1 MANKVSMRE
10 YARLRGVNL
19 SAVQNAI
26 KSGRIHTE
34 PDGKIDVE
42 DPLPQKIPDGGLVIL
57 RDGNIGE
64 PEILLSPPCYI
75 FTHRAELEVIVQKE
89 TPAER
94 DQALDWLLVEIGE
107 LLQNDPRLGGEVDY
121 MHADPPEF
129 VEEPVEGGV
138 TIKGA
143 IVPIVLE
150 YTSNSNLI

>member
-1 MANKVSMRE
+1 MSKREIVLNALFERLSTLDVSVKR
-10 YARLRGVNL
+10 N
-19 SAVQNAI
+19 
-26 KSGRIHTE
+26 
-34 PDGKIDVE
+34 

-57 RDGNIGE
+57 RDGNVGE
-64 PEILLSPPCYI
+64 PEILLSPPYYI
-75 FTHRAELEVIVQKE
+75 FTHRAELEVIVQQE
-89 TPAER
+89 APAER

-107 LLQNDPRLGGEVDY
+107 LLLSDPRLGGQV
-121 MHADPPEF
+121 DPPEF

>member
-1 MANKVSMRE
+1 MSKREIVLNALFERLSTLDVSVKR
-10 YARLRGVNL
+10 N
-19 SAVQNAI
+19 
-26 KSGRIHTE
+26 
-34 PDGKIDVE
+34 

-57 RDGNIGE
+57 RDGNVGE
-64 PEILLSPPCYI
+64 PEILLSPPYYI
-75 FTHRAELEVIVQKE
+75 FTHRAELEVIVQQE
-89 TPAER
+89 APAER

-107 LLQNDPRLGGEVDY
+107 LLLSDPRLGGQVDY

-138 TIKGA
+138 TIKDA

>member
-1 MANKVSMRE
+1 MSKREIVLNALFERLSM
-10 YARLRGVNL
+10 LDV
-19 SAVQNAI
+19 AVKRN
-26 KSGRIHTE
+26 
-34 PDGKIDVE
+34 
-42 DPLPQKIPDGGLVIL
+42 DPLPQKIPDGLVIL
-57 RDGNIGE
+57 RDGNVGE

-94 DQALDWLLVEIGE
+94 DQILDEVLVQIGE
-107 LLQNDPRLGGEVDY
+107 LLQEDPRLGGEVDY

>member
-1 MANKVSMRE
+1 M
-10 YARLRGVNL
+10 
-19 SAVQNAI
+19 
-26 KSGRIHTE
+26 
-34 PDGKIDVE
+34 
-42 DPLPQKIPDGGLVIL
+42 
-57 RDGNIGE
+57 RDGNVGE
-64 PEILLSPPCYI
+64 PEILLSPTCYI

-94 DQALDWLLVEIGE
+94 DQALDGLLVQIGE
-107 LLQNDPRLGGEVDY
+107 LLQEDPGLGGVVDD

-129 VEEPVEGGV
+129 VEELVEGGV

>member
-1 MANKVSMRE
+1 MSKREIVLNALFERLSTLDVSVKR
-10 YARLRGVNL
+10 N
-19 SAVQNAI
+19 
-26 KSGRIHTE
+26 
-34 PDGKIDVE
+34 

-57 RDGNIGE
+57 RDGNVGE

-75 FTHRAELEVIVQKE
+75 FTHRAELEVIVQK
-89 TPAER
+89 
-94 DQALDWLLVEIGE
+94 ALDWLLVEIGE

>member
-1 MANKVSMRE
+1 MSKREIILNALFERLSTLDVSVKR
-10 YARLRGVNL
+10 N
-19 SAVQNAI
+19 
-26 KSGRIHTE
+26 
-34 PDGKIDVE
+34 

-57 RDGNIGE
+57 RDGNVGE

-107 LLQNDPRLGGEVDY
+107 LLQEDPRLGGEVDY

-150 YTSNSNLI
+150 YTSISNLI

>member
-1 MANKVSMRE
+1 MSKRE
-10 YARLRGVNL
+10 IVLNALFERLSTL
-19 SAVQNAI
+19 
-26 KSGRIHTE
+26 
-34 PDGKIDVE
+34 DVTVKRN
-42 DPLPQKIPDGGLVIL
+42 DLLPQKIPDGGLVIL
-57 RDGNIGE
+57 RDGNVGE
-64 PEILLSPPCYI
+64 PEILLSPTCYI

-94 DQALDWLLVEIGE
+94 DQTLDNLLVQIGE
-107 LLQNDPRLGGEVDY
+107 LLQEDPQLGGEVDF

-129 VEEPVEGGV
+129 VDEVIDGGV

>member
-1 MANKVSMRE
+1 MSKRE
-10 YARLRGVNL
+10 IVLNALFERLSTLDV
-19 SAVQNAI
+19 AVKRN
-26 KSGRIHTE
+26 
-34 PDGKIDVE
+34 
-42 DPLPQKIPDGGLVIL
+42 DPLPQKIPDGGVVIL
-57 RDGNIGE
+57 RDGNVGE
-64 PEILLSPPCYI
+64 PEILLSPPYYI

-107 LLQNDPRLGGEVDY
+107 LLLSDPRLGGEVDY
-121 MHADPPEF
+121 MYADPPEF

-150 YTSNSNLI
+150 YISQNALT

>member
-1 MANKVSMRE
+1 MSKREIVLNALFERLSTLDVSVKR
-10 YARLRGVNL
+10 N
-19 SAVQNAI
+19 
-26 KSGRIHTE
+26 
-34 PDGKIDVE
+34 

-57 RDGNIGE
+57 RDGNVGE
-64 PEILLSPPCYI
+64 PEILLSPPYYI
-75 FTHRAELEVIVQKE
+75 FTHRAELEVIVQQE
-89 TPAER
+89 APAER

-107 LLQNDPRLGGEVDY
+107 LLLSDPRLGGQVDY

-150 YTSNSNLI
+150 YTSNSNLN

>member
-1 MANKVSMRE
+1 MSKREIVLNALFERLSTLDVSVKR
-10 YARLRGVNL
+10 N
-19 SAVQNAI
+19 
-26 KSGRIHTE
+26 
-34 PDGKIDVE
+34 
-42 DPLPQKIPDGGLVIL
+42 DPLPQKIPDGG
-57 RDGNIGE
+57 
-64 PEILLSPPCYI
+64 PEILLSPPYYI
-75 FTHRAELEVIVQKE
+75 FTHRAELEVIVQQE
-89 TPAER
+89 APAER

-107 LLQNDPRLGGEVDY
+107 LLLSDPRLGGQVDY

>member
-1 MANKVSMRE
+1 MHYKENC
-10 YARLRGVNL
+10 
-19 SAVQNAI
+19 
-26 KSGRIHTE
+26 
-34 PDGKIDVE
+34 
-42 DPLPQKIPDGGLVIL
+42 LPQKIPDGGLVIL
-57 RDGNIGE
+57 RDGNVGE
-64 PEILLSPPCYI
+64 PEILLSPPYYI
-75 FTHRAELEVIVQKE
+75 FTHRAELEVIVQQE
-89 TPAER
+89 APAER

-107 LLQNDPRLGGEVDY
+107 LLLSDPRLGGQVDY

>member
-1 MANKVSMRE
+1 MSKREIVLNALFERLSM
-10 YARLRGVNL
+10 LDV
-19 SAVQNAI
+19 AVKRN
-26 KSGRIHTE
+26 
-34 PDGKIDVE
+34 

-57 RDGNIGE
+57 RDGNVGE
-64 PEILLSPPCYI
+64 PEILLSPPYYI
-75 FTHRAELEVIVQKE
+75 FTHRAELEVIVQQE
-89 TPAER
+89 APAER

-107 LLQNDPRLGGEVDY
+107 LLLSDPRLGGQVDY

>member
-1 MANKVSMRE
+1 MSKREIVLNALFERLSM
-10 YARLRGVNL
+10 LDV
-19 SAVQNAI
+19 AVKRN
-26 KSGRIHTE
+26 
-34 PDGKIDVE
+34 
-42 DPLPQKIPDGGLVIL
+42 DPLPQKIPDSLVIL
-57 RDGNIGE
+57 RDGNVGE

-75 FTHRAELEVIVQKE
+75 FTHRAELEIIVQKE
-89 TPAER
+89 TSAER
-94 DQALDWLLVEIGE
+94 DQILDEVLVQIGE
-107 LLQNDPRLGGEVDY
+107 LLQEDPRLGGEVDY

>member
-1 MANKVSMRE
+1 MSKREIVLNALFERLSM
-10 YARLRGVNL
+10 LDV
-19 SAVQNAI
+19 AVKRN
-26 KSGRIHTE
+26 
-34 PDGKIDVE
+34 
-42 DPLPQKIPDGGLVIL
+42 DPLPQKIPDGLVIL
-57 RDGNIGE
+57 RDGNVGE

-94 DQALDWLLVEIGE
+94 DQILDEVLVQIGE
-107 LLQNDPRLGGEVDY
+107 LLLSDPRLGGQVDY

>member
-1 MANKVSMRE
+1 MSKREIVLNALFERLSTLDVSVKR
-10 YARLRGVNL
+10 N
-19 SAVQNAI
+19 
-26 KSGRIHTE
+26 
-34 PDGKIDVE
+34 
-42 DPLPQKIPDGGLVIL
+42 DPLPQKIPLVGQGIL
-57 RDGNIGE
+57 REVIVGYS
-64 PEILLSPPCYI
+64 EILLSHNYYI
-75 FTHRAELEVIVQKE
+75 FTHRAELEVIVQQE
-89 TPAER
+89 APAER

-107 LLQNDPRLGGEVDY
+107 LLLSDPRLGGQVDY

>member
-1 MANKVSMRE
+1 MSKREIVLNALFERLSTLDVSVKR
-10 YARLRGVNL
+10 N
-19 SAVQNAI
+19 
-26 KSGRIHTE
+26 
-34 PDGKIDVE
+34 

-57 RDGNIGE
+57 RDGNVGE
-64 PEILLSPPCYI
+64 PEILLSPTCYI
-75 FTHRAELEVIVQKE
+75 FTHRAELEVIVEKE

-94 DQALDWLLVEIGE
+94 DQALDGLLVQIGE
-107 LLQNDPRLGGEVDY
+107 LLQEDPGLGAEVDY

-129 VEEPVEGGV
+129 VEELVEGGV

>member
-1 MANKVSMRE
+1 MSKREIVLNALFERLSTLDVSVKR
-10 YARLRGVNL
+10 N
-19 SAVQNAI
+19 
-26 KSGRIHTE
+26 
-34 PDGKIDVE
+34 

-57 RDGNIGE
+57 RDGNVGE
-64 PEILLSPPCYI
+64 PEILLSPPYYI
-75 FTHRAELEVIVQKE
+75 FTHRAELDVIVQQE
-89 TPAER
+89 APAER

-107 LLQNDPRLGGEVDY
+107 LLLSDPRLGGQVDY

>member
-1 MANKVSMRE
+1 MSKREIVLNALFERLSTLDVSVKR
-10 YARLRGVNL
+10 N
-19 SAVQNAI
+19 
-26 KSGRIHTE
+26 
-34 PDGKIDVE
+34 

-57 RDGNIGE
+57 RDGNVGE
-64 PEILLSPPCYI
+64 PEILLSPPYYI
-75 FTHRAELEVIVQKE
+75 FTHRAELEVIVQQE
-89 TPAER
+89 APAER

-107 LLQNDPRLGGEVDY
+107 LLLSDPRLDGQVDY